1 MFRHAHSPR
10 HPRPAVRPAQG
21 GLGRIRH
28 RKAPRA
34 AAVGRAVA
42 VALACGSLLGGC
54 TGGGSGAASASD
66 GTVTL
71 KVGDFGTFGYNDE
84 GAGLFSAYTRLHPNI
99 KIVEDNNANEQN
111 YWNATQTHLA
121 AGSGADDIQA
131 FDVSRMGGVTTTL
144 AGKFEDLSQ
153 VPGVSQADWAP
164 VKWAQ
169 GRARSGAVLG
179 LGTDL
184 GPEAVCYNT
193 RLFAAAGL
201 PTEPAAVARLWAG
214 SWDTF
219 VNTVG
224 KRYQAGAPKG
234 THFLDSGEGLFN
246 SVVGSG
252 AQQYY
257 DAAGNPIYATNPSV
271 RAAWNLAGQAI
282 AAGQT
287 GGIVQFSTQWAA
299 GFAGNT
305 FATTICPAWQ
315 MANIVNDSGPQNQ
328 GVWNI
333 ATAPQPSNWGGSYLT
348 VPKQGKHIA
357 EAEALA
363 QWLTAAPQ
371 EAKVFAAVNVG
382 NFPSN
387 VRAYADPRVSGA
399 RNAFLSD
406 APIGQIF
413 SRAATRIPTAPIGQ
427 YDGVI
432 RNDMGNGVLLM
443 EQEHKSPDAAWK
455 ATLSQIKT
463 DITP

>member
-1 MFRHAHSPR
+1 MSPR
-10 HPRPAVRPAQG
+10 THLQRRPRRPS
-21 GLGRIRH
+21 
-28 RKAPRA
+28 RA
-34 AAVGRAVA
+34 AGRLAA
-42 VALACGSLLGGC
+42 AALACAGLLAGC
-54 TGGGSGAASASD
+54 SGGGPGAGSAAG

-84 GAGLFSAYTRLHPNI
+84 GAGLFRTYMRLHPDI
-99 KIVEDNNANEQN
+99 TIVEDNNSNEQN

-131 FDVSRMGGVTTTL
+131 FDVTRMGRVTTAL
-144 AGKFEDLSQ
+144 ADKFVDLAH

-169 GRARSGAVLG
+169 GRTRSGAVLG

-193 RLFAAAGL
+193 KLFAAAGL
-201 PTEPAAVARLWAG
+201 PTEPAAVGRLWAG

-219 VNTVG
+219 VNAVG
-224 KRYQAGAPKG
+224 TRYQARAPEG

-252 AQQYY
+252 AVQYY
-257 DAAGNPIYATNPSV
+257 DARGRPVYATNPSV
-271 RAAWNLAGQAI
+271 RAAWDLAGQAV
-282 AAGQT
+282 AAGET
-287 GGIVQFSTQWAA
+287 GGIVQFSTQWAS
-299 GFAGNT
+299 GFANNS

-315 MANIVNDSGPQNQ
+315 MANIVNDAGPQNK

-357 EAEALA
+357 QAAALA

-371 EAKVFAAVNVG
+371 EAEVFAAVNVG

-387 VRAYADPRVSGA
+387 VRAYRDPRVFRA
-399 RNAFLSD
+399 RNSFLSD

-413 SRAATRIPTAPIGQ
+413 SAAATRIPTAPIGP

-443 EQEHKSPDAAWK
+443 EQEHKSPDEAWK
-455 ATLSQIKT
+455 ATMSQIKT

>member
-1 MFRHAHSPR
+1 MSPR
-10 HPRPAVRPAQG
+10 THSHRHP
-21 GLGRIRH
+21 H
-28 RKAPRA
+28 RRRRRAAGRA
-34 AAVGRAVA
+34 AAVAF
-42 VALACGSLLGGC
+42 ACGGLLSGCSGDAGTGSDSGG
-54 TGGGSGAASASD
+54 TI
-66 GTVTL
+66 TL

-84 GAGLFSAYTRLHPNI
+84 GAGLFSAYTKLHPNI
-99 KIVEDNNANEQN
+99 RIVEDNNANEQN
-111 YWNATQTHLA
+111 YWNATQAHLA
-121 AGSGADDIQA
+121 AGSGADDILA
-131 FDVSRMGGVTTTL
+131 FDVTRMGRVTTAL
-144 AGKFEDLSQ
+144 ADEFEDLAD

-169 GRARSGAVLG
+169 GRDKSGAVLG

-193 RLFAAAGL
+193 RLFRAAGL
-201 PTEPAAVARLWAG
+201 PTDPAAVGRLWAG

-219 VNTVG
+219 VNVVG
-224 KRYQAGAPKG
+224 TRYQARAPKG

-252 AQQYY
+252 ALQYY
-257 DAAGNPIYATNPSV
+257 DAQGNPIYATNPSV
-271 RAAWNLAGQAI
+271 RAAWDLTGQAV
-282 AAGQT
+282 ATGQT
-287 GGIVQFSTQWAA
+287 SGIVQFSTQWAA
-299 GFAGNT
+299 GFAGNS

-315 MANIVNDSGPQNQ
+315 MANIDNDAGPQNA

-348 VPKQGKHIA
+348 VPRQGKHIA

-371 EAKVFAAVNVG
+371 QAKVFTTVNVG

-387 VRAYADPRVSGA
+387 VRAYADPQVAGA
-399 RNAFLSD
+399 RNSFLSD

-413 SRAATRIPTAPIGQ
+413 SRAATQIPTAPIGP
-427 YDGVI
+427 YGGVI

-455 ATLSQIKT
+455 ATMDQIKT

>member
-1 MFRHAHSPR
+1 
-10 HPRPAVRPAQG
+10 V
-21 GLGRIRH
+21 
-28 RKAPRA
+28 A
-34 AAVGRAVA
+34 AA
-42 VALACGSLLGGC
+42 ALACGGLLPGC
-54 TGGGSGAASASD
+54 TGDSGSGS
-66 GTVTL
+66 GGIITL

-84 GAGLFSAYTRLHPNI
+84 GAGLFSVYMRLHPNI

-111 YWNATQTHLA
+111 YWNAAQTHLA

-131 FDVSRMGGVTTTL
+131 FDVTRMGRVTTTL
-144 AGKFEDLSQ
+144 AGRFEDLSK
-153 VPGVSQADWAP
+153 VAGVSQADWAP

-169 GRARSGAVLG
+169 GRSKSGAVLG

-193 RLFAAAGL
+193 KLFEAAGL
-201 PTEPAAVARLWAG
+201 TTEPDAVGKLWAG
-214 SWDTF
+214 SWDRF

-224 KRYQAGAPKG
+224 RRYQANAPEE

-246 SVVGSG
+246 SIVGSS
-252 AQQYY
+252 ARQYY
-257 DAAGNPIYATNPSV
+257 DADGNPIYATNPSV

-282 AAGQT
+282 AAGET

-299 GFAGNT
+299 GFANNT

-315 MANIVNDSGPQNQ
+315 MANIVTDAGPENE

-357 EAEALA
+357 EAAALA

-371 EAKVFAAVNVG
+371 EVKVFTAVNVG

-387 VRAYADPRVSGA
+387 VRAYADPRVSRA

-413 SRAATRIPTAPIGQ
+413 SRAATTIPTAPIGQ
-427 YDGVI
+427 DDGVI
-432 RNDMGNGVLLM
+432 RNDMSNGVLLM

-455 ATLSQIKT
+455 ATLSQITT